1 MIDFDRERDLDER
14 QKVIYKKFSA
24 DSLLGTQKGADN
36 FILWVTFFRRNLHR
50 FAIDYLGI
58 SLHTYQIIWLY
69 LMGINRF
76 FVVVASRAS
85 AKSWMIALYAC
96 CKCILYP
103 NTIVV
108 IASSTKNQS
117 KLMIS
122 DKIQRELAGRYPAIN
137 REISRVAISQNEMA
151 VYWKNNSVIRVVACN
166 DNARGNRSNI
176 LIREEFRQI
185 KKEIED
191 SVLSPFQIGRMP
203 PYLTDSYYSN
213 IEELKEDSVDIYISS
228 SWFDNDSDNSWMWK
242 IVDSAWKE
250 MLNDK
255 PYFAL
260 AFDES
265 VALKHGL
272 RKQEIYQSEKKKQD
286 PITWRLE
293 YMNERLKE
301 NMSAFFNYSLLQ
313 QNQVCKQPFYPRT
326 VLDYRSGKKNPYA
339 IPKLRGEVRI
349 IGCDLAF
356 IENEKNDNTVFTCA
370 RLLPE
375 NTSHTSDE
383 GKEITY
389 DNGYRMVV
397 CYMESMQGGETK
409 KQAIRIRQLFEDF
422 QADYIVMDI
431 KNAGISI
438 YDALA
443 RALYD
448 EERGVEYFPF
458 TCMNDETV
466 ANRIKIEGAEPRI
479 YGMNATQKINSDIAI
494 NFRKRLAEKKV
505 DFLVSFETAKEEILH
520 QIKEYISAEDPDTM
534 LMYERPFLETQALFA
549 ETSELMYERKPDG
562 LIIVHEVGNKRKDRY
577 TSCSYTAYLCSLL
590 ERDLLANNGDYEVSV
605 FIN

>member
-14 QKVIYKKFSA
+14 QKVIYKKFST

-313 QNQVCKQPFYPRT
+313 QNQICKQPFYPRT

-505 DFLVSFETAKEEILH
+505 DFLVSFETAKEEILP

-590 ERDLLANNGDYEVSV
+590 ERDLLANSGDYEVSV

>member
-14 QKVIYKKFSA
+14 QKVIYKKFST

-505 DFLVSFETAKEEILH
+505 DFLVSFETAKEEILP

-590 ERDLLANNGDYEVSV
+590 ERDLLANSGDYEVSV